1 MLSDATR
8 NSVELH
14 QECKS
19 VPSVDSLLSR
29 KVWLPKLLY
38 AAVPYF
44 YLISGLSA
52 LLATIYINH
61 WLWIL
66 PHYLIFS
73 VATLHAGVLILRRRR
88 QDRDEPL

>member
-1 MLSDATR
+1 MFSDATG

-14 QECKS
+14 AECKPLS
-19 VPSVDSLLSR
+19 GVGPVLSR
-29 KVWLPKLLY
+29 RIWLPKLLY

-44 YLISGLSA
+44 YLFSGASA

-61 WLWIL
+61 WSWIL

-73 VATLHAGVLILRRRR
+73 VATLHMGALIVRRRR
-88 QDRDEPL
+88 RAREDSQ